1 MKQKKPLESNV
12 AVAGGRWFLCLTYIF
27 SNTKEREK
35 KSRCKQWFYPAIHAY
50 RMLAAPPFAR
60 WSCWLLLL
68 YLDGRRVT
76 GNLGAASWEQR
87 RGPKQMEAANTC
99 HTGCHQPQNF
109 NKEFFLTNFFS
120 RETLLLITVSLS
132 CNEVQVFKVGL
143 EKCSQL
149 IKVYFAPKRVL
160 FPLPAQGQML
170 LWKTLMW
177 ETLVKIQYLWG
188 LFSPFALRKDWF
200 FFNKVEL
207 KMNGY
212 LYILRN
218 L

>member
-1 MKQKKPLESNV
+1 MEGGYQAILEQCPGN
-12 AVAGGRWFLCLTYIF
+12 RD
-27 SNTKEREK
+27 R
-35 KSRCKQWFYPAIHAY
+35 
-50 RMLAAPPFAR
+50 AR
-60 WSCWLLLL
+60 
-68 YLDGRRVT
+68 
-76 GNLGAASWEQR
+76 Q
-87 RGPKQMEAANTC
+87 QMEAANTC

-132 CNEVQVFKVGL
+132 CNEVQVFKDGL
-143 EKCSQL
+143 EKCWQL
-149 IKVYFAPKRVL
+149 IKVYFAPKQGF

-170 LWKTLMW
+170 SWKILIW
-177 ETLVKIQYLWG
+177 ETLVKVQYLWD
-188 LFSPFALRKDWF
+188 LFSPFALRENCCF